1 MLLHL
6 RQSLESQSRMVDAQV
21 ERSLGAPQHRAS
33 SPRRKP
39 RHKPHAASLKPCVS
53 DDAALRP
60 ATSHAASLKPRVS
73 DDAALH
79 LDGQQLTRSLP
90 RAMRRDAAAAMVM
103 LVEQLVSHA
112 DPLNF
117 GDLQPYLPHALV
129 TATYSHNWRLMA
141 EAMGRVGESIDND
154 EFDPMSSMSG
164 MDNPAVAF

>member
-39 RHKPHAASLKPCVS
+39 RHKP
-53 DDAALRP
+53 
-60 ATSHAASLKPRVS
+60 HAASLKPRVS

-154 EFDPMSSMSG
+154 AFDPMSSMSG